1 MSKIDVSKSAIFGK
15 KIEVLGNGC
24 KIEYIR
30 KSLDYLNKECYFSDF
45 QDFSDYKE
53 GILKMIKVSDDIG
66 YPYESMN
73 DGHHYK
79 YFIPKDKVV
88 FEIEES
94 KKYYRSFKT
103 VEEFLNHVGLKN
115 SDKVQ
120 FVEFHSRHSNSR
132 YRLVYNGYEIDTFG
146 VAYIHLGSMSF
157 TLNELFNNYEYTLN
171 GSEWL
176 AFSVE
181 CEENEAE
188 LRK

>member
-1 MSKIDVSKSAIFGK
+1 MRKIDVSKSAIFGK
-15 KIEVLGNGC
+15 KIKVLGNGC
-24 KIEYIR
+24 RIEYIR
-30 KSLDYLNKECYFSDF
+30 KSLDYLDKECYFSDF

-88 FEIEES
+88 FEVEEPQ
-94 KKYYRSFKT
+94 KYYRSFKS
-103 VEEFLNHVGLKN
+103 VEEFLNHVGLNN

-120 FVEFHSRHSNSR
+120 FIKIRSIHSKSQYYLLYSGN
-132 YRLVYNGYEIDTFG
+132 EIDTFG
-146 VAYIHLGSMSF
+146 VAYIHLGSMAF
-157 TLNELFNNYEYTLN
+157 TLKELFDNYEYTFN
-171 GSEWL
+171 NSEWL
-176 AFSVE
+176 SFSIE

-188 LRK
+188 SRK